1 MRVAILLLTSTMRA
15 IGVRCAWSLATAG
28 MLLCARPMDA
38 QTQPLVVDSTRAVAF
53 DRLDRTS
60 RVLIATIYCARSTAQ
75 ARAEGLFGPLDS
87 IGRSGHCIR
96 KDGRALGLFFN
107 SDTAFSSAQQLRV
120 VDLAARVPYRGP
132 IDTTAVLAEARARS
146 NAFFRGFPAFQRADR
161 QFSPFSIRTEGDS
174 IEVWLL
180 PIEVLTG
187 RALGGE
193 RGFIYSPDGRTFA
206 REIDAFDRHRAV
218 TIPDSGRVEILSRE
232 DDLPLVS
239 ELIVLNLLHGYK
251 REVSLITRKFA
262 SRLVGVDPTSAW
274 VHTRRP

>member
-1 MRVAILLLTSTMRA
+1 L
-15 IGVRCAWSLATAG
+15 
-28 MLLCARPMDA
+28 LLCARPMPA
-38 QTQPLVVDSTRAVAF
+38 QTQPTVADSSHGVAF

-60 RVLIATIYCARSTAQ
+60 RILIATIYCARSTSE

-87 IGRSGHCIR
+87 LGRTGHCVQ
-96 KDGRALGLFFN
+96 KDGRALGLFFD

-120 VDLAARVPYRGP
+120 VDLGARVRYLGP
-132 IDTTAVLAEARARS
+132 LDTAAVLAEARARRD
-146 NAFFRGFPAFQRADR
+146 AFFRGYPAFQRADR

-180 PIEVLTG
+180 PIQILPG
-187 RALGGE
+187 RAVGGE
-193 RGFIYSPDGRTFA
+193 RAFIYSPDGRTFA
-206 REIDAFDRHRAV
+206 RAIDAFDRHRAI

-232 DDLPLVS
+232 EDLPLVS
-239 ELIVLNLLHGYK
+239 ELLVLNLLHGNK

-262 SRLVGVDPTSAW
+262 SQLVGADPTSVW